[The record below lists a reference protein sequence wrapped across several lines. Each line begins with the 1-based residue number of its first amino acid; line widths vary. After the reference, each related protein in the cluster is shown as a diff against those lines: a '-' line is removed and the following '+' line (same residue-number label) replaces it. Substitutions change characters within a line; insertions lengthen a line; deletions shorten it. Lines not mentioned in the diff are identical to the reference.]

1 MKPYSID
8 LRQKIVDT
16 YVEGKT
22 SQRQLAKQFR
32 VALSFIENLLKYYR
46 ATGSVAP
53 KKRRV
58 QTPTQLNAEQ
68 LATFAQLVVDNNDAT
83 LAELRVLLYERT
95 GVSIGTT
102 TVDRMLKKLNLT
114 VKKKHFTQQ
123 QKRLNGCKVYE

>member
-114 VKKKHFTQQ
+114 VKKNTSPNS
-123 QKRLNGCKVYE
+123 KRD